1 MKKLLTLIAACLT
14 IGTAS
19 AQSVYV
25 SPYFKSNGTYV
36 GGHHRSKA
44 DGNFY
49 NNWSTKPNVNPYTGR
64 IGTKVTPPSNYGLG
78 RSSTSSSFGRSSTF
92 GRSRIFSTRG
102 YGLSGSLYK

>member
-44 DGNFY
+44 DSNFY
-49 NNWSTKPNVNPYTGR
+49 NNYSTKGNINPFTGSRGTR
-64 IGTKVTPPSNYGLG
+64 ISPYSPK
-78 RSSTSSSFGRSSTF
+78 RS
-92 GRSRIFSTRG
+92 
-102 YGLSGSLYK
+102 YLD